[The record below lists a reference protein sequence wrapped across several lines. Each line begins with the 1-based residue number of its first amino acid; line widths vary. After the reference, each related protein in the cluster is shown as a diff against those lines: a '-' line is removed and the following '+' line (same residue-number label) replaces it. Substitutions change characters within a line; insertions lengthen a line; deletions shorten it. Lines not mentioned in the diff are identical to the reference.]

1 MNEGAGRGP
10 EEEIR
15 MSIYVLRLRDGNCI
29 VVEATNEDHA
39 RKSAE
44 PLAASEVVTV
54 RELDAFVA
62 QFVLSDNGELT
73 ATLLDKATI
82 ADLHQHEYP
91 MLGTANSQSYADFGV
106 SETDSK
112 TDAVRF
118 SPATRRYAEAWDER
132 DRQIV
137 RYAVEQERLR
147 FAH

>member
-1 MNEGAGRGP
+1 MP

-29 VVEATNEDHA
+29 VANAPNEDHA
-39 RKSAE
+39 RKNVE

-62 QFVLSDNGELT
+62 QFVLNDNGELT
-73 ATLLDKATI
+73 ATLLDKETI

-91 MLGTANSQSYADFGV
+91 MLRAANAQSYADFGA

-112 TDAVRF
+112 TEAVRF
-118 SPATRRYAEAWDER
+118 NSTARRHGQDWADR
-132 DRQIV
+132 DKQIV

>member
-1 MNEGAGRGP
+1 
-10 EEEIR
+10 

-29 VVEATNEDHA
+29 VVDASNKDLA
-39 RKSAE
+39 RKNAGL
-44 PLAASEVVTV
+44 LAASEVVTV

-62 QFVLSDNGELT
+62 QFVLNDNGELS
-73 ATLLDKATI
+73 ATLVDKETI

-91 MLGTANSQSYADFGV
+91 MLKAANAQSYVDFGA

-118 SPATRRYAEAWDER
+118 SSTARRHAQEWDKR
-132 DRQIV
+132 DQQIV
-137 RYAVEQERLR
+137 RYAVEQERSR

>member
-1 MNEGAGRGP
+1 
-10 EEEIR
+10 
-15 MSIYVLRLRDGNCI
+15 MSIHVLRLRDGNCL
-29 VVEATNEDHA
+29 VVNALNEDHA
-39 RKSAE
+39 RKNVE

-62 QFVLSDNGELT
+62 QFVLSDSGELP
-73 ATLLDKATI
+73 ATLLDKETI

-91 MLGTANSQSYADFGV
+91 MLRAANAQSYADFGI

-112 TDAVRF
+112 TASVRF
-118 SPATRRYAEAWDER
+118 NSTARRHAQAWDER
-132 DRQIV
+132 DKQMI

>member
-1 MNEGAGRGP
+1 
-10 EEEIR
+10 

-29 VVEATNEDHA
+29 VVDASNKDLA
-39 RKSAE
+39 RKNAGL
-44 PLAASEVVTV
+44 LAASEVVTV

-62 QFVLSDNGELT
+62 QFVLNDNGELS
-73 ATLLDKATI
+73 ATLVDKETI

-91 MLGTANSQSYADFGV
+91 MLKAANAQSYVDFDA

-118 SPATRRYAEAWDER
+118 SSTARRHAQEWDKR
-132 DRQIV
+132 DQQIV
-137 RYAVEQERLR
+137 RYAVEQERSR

>member
-1 MNEGAGRGP
+1 
-10 EEEIR
+10 

-29 VVEATNEDHA
+29 VVDASNKDLA
-39 RKSAE
+39 RKNAGL
-44 PLAASEVVTV
+44 LAASEVVTV

-62 QFVLSDNGELT
+62 QFVLNDNGELI
-73 ATLLDKATI
+73 ATLVDKETI

-91 MLGTANSQSYADFGV
+91 MLKAANAQSYADFGA

-118 SPATRRYAEAWDER
+118 NSTAQRHAQEWDER
-132 DRQIV
+132 DKQIV
-137 RYAVEQERLR
+137 RYAVEQERSR